1 MAAQRLSLNLPVRRI
16 SACTFK
22 VGLDVQK
29 KPPYAVAF
37 LFLASISLNYFANRV
52 IPARLF
58 LAIAGGADYHP
69 ARCK

>member
-1 MAAQRLSLNLPVRRI
+1 MAAPRLSLNLPVRRI

-22 VGLDVQK
+22 AGLDVLK

-37 LFLASISLNYFANRV
+37 LFMASILLNYFVYRV
-52 IPARLF
+52 VPTRLF